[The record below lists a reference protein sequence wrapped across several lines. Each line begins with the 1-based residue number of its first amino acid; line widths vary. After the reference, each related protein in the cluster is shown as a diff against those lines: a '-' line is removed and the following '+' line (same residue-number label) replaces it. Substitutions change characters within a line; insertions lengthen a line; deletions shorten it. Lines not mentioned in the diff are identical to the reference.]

1 MYVYTTNTNTYE
13 IMNKINTIIG
23 IKNIIEKYGETNS
36 TYLKVN
42 ISPNN
47 TITAIIKNFNKNDV
61 IVEVKLNNS
70 KYNTQTI
77 PYEDLLEPILN
88 KILKL
93 LKQYEKRKV
102 KNKYLSIL

>member
-1 MYVYTTNTNTYE
+1 
-13 IMNKINTIIG
+13 MNKINTIIG

>member
-1 MYVYTTNTNTYE
+1 
-13 IMNKINTIIG
+13 MNKINTIIR

-47 TITAIIKNFNKNDV
+47 TVTAIIKNFNKNDV

-102 KNKYLSIL
+102 KNKYLNII